1 VQDFEVSNL
10 QTCGGIVMRHLK
22 LAVQGAM
29 LGAIFGTMMIA
40 GPVPAAEPVDRFPSK
55 PIRIMGQGAGS
66 TADYLSRYIGQ
77 RLTERWGQAVV
88 IDNRAGAGGTLS
100 AEVVAKAA
108 PDGYSLVM
116 GHAGPMVSAVS
127 LYKNL
132 PYDPL
137 KDFSPITKTA
147 SGVVVLVVH
156 PSVPV
161 KNVPELVAL
170 SKQRSIS
177 YASAGNGTIS
187 HLAGEL
193 FKQVAGADVQ
203 HIPYK
208 SAGFALT
215 SILSGET
222 QISFLSPVTA
232 YAQLKSGKVRALAV
246 SSKDRFVGAPDIPSA
261 TEAGIPGMEA
271 QLWFGLFTT
280 AKVPKPIVAKLHKE
294 ITGILSSEEVKAALL
309 QRGAVAS
316 PTTPEELHAYVKSEL
331 AKWTPIIRASGI
343 KAD

>member
-1 VQDFEVSNL
+1 MRNL
-10 QTCGGIVMRHLK
+10 YLNCKGIVVGVAL
-22 LAVQGAM
+22 LAV
-29 LGAIFGTMMIA
+29 
-40 GPVPAAEPVDRFPSK
+40 PVMAAEPVEKFPSK

-88 IDNRAGAGGTLS
+88 VDNRAGAGGTLS
-100 AEVVAKAA
+100 ADVVAKAA

-137 KDFSPITKTA
+137 KDFAPITKTA
-147 SGVVVLVVH
+147 TGVTVLVVH
-156 PSVPV
+156 PSVAA
-161 KNVPELVAL
+161 KNAQELVAL
-170 SKQRSIS
+170 ARQGNLS

-187 HLAGEL
+187 HLTGEL
-193 FKQVAGADVQ
+193 FKQIAKVDVQ

-246 SSKDRFVGAPDIPSA
+246 SSKERFVGTPDIPSA
-261 TEAGIPGMEA
+261 DEAGLKGMEA

-280 AKVPKPIVAKLHKE
+280 AGTPKPILNKLHGE
-294 ITGILSSEEVKAALL
+294 ITGILRSEEVKAALL
-309 QRGAVAS
+309 QRGAVAA
-316 PTTPEELHAYVKSEL
+316 PTTPEELQAYVKSEL
-331 AKWTPIIRASGI
+331 AKWTPIIKAAGIRA
-343 KAD
+343 D

>member
-1 VQDFEVSNL
+1 MDK
-10 QTCGGIVMRHLK
+10 LK
-22 LAVQGAM
+22 RAVQGAM
-29 LGAIFGTMMIA
+29 LGAIFGTALIA
-40 GPVPAAEPVDRFPSK
+40 GPASAAESADKFPSK
-55 PIRIMGQGAGS
+55 PIRIMGQGSGS

-77 RLTERWGQAVV
+77 RLTEVWKQSVV

-100 AEVVAKAA
+100 AEVVAKTT

-132 PYDPL
+132 SYDPL
-137 KDFSPITKTA
+137 KDFAPITKTA
-147 SGVVVLVVH
+147 TGVTVLVVH
-156 PSVPV
+156 PSVPA

-170 SKQRSIS
+170 SKQRNLS

-187 HLAGEL
+187 HLTGEL
-193 FKQVAGADVQ
+193 FKQVAKADVQ

-246 SSKDRFVGAPDIPSA
+246 SSTDRFAGAPDIPSA
-261 TEAGIPGMEA
+261 TEAGIPGMVAE
-271 QLWFGLFTT
+271 LWFGLFTT
-280 AKVPKPIVAKLHKE
+280 AKTPKPIVAKLHKE
-294 ITGILSSEEVKAALL
+294 ITGILSSEDVKAALL
-309 QRGAVAS
+309 QRGAVAA
-316 PTTPEELHAYVKSEL
+316 PTTPEELHAFVKSEL
-331 AKWTPIIRASGI
+331 AKWGPIIQAAGI

>member
-1 VQDFEVSNL
+1 MKYTGYVLS
-10 QTCGGIVMRHLK
+10 GMVMGA
-22 LAVQGAM
+22 AVTA
-29 LGAIFGTMMIA
+29 LPA
-40 GPVPAAEPVDRFPSK
+40 VAAESVDKYPSR
-55 PIRIMGQGAGS
+55 PIRVMGQGVGS

-77 RLTERWGQAVV
+77 KLTERWGQAVV
-88 IDNRAGAGGTLS
+88 VDNRAGAGGTMA

-108 PDGYSLVM
+108 PDGYSLIM

-137 KDFSPITKTA
+137 KDFSPITRTA
-147 SGVVVLVVH
+147 TGVTVLVIH
-156 PSVPV
+156 PSVPA
-161 KNVPELVAL
+161 KNIPELVAL
-170 SKQRSIS
+170 SKQRNLS
-177 YASAGNGTIS
+177 YASAGNGTVS
-187 HLAGEL
+187 HLTGEL
-193 FKQVAGADVQ
+193 FKQVAKVDVQ

-222 QISFLSPVTA
+222 QIAFLSPVTA

-246 SSKDRFVGAPDIPSA
+246 SGKERFPGAPDIPS
-261 TEAGIPGMEA
+261 TIEAGIVGMEA
-271 QLWFGLFTT
+271 ELWFGLFTT

-294 ITGILSSEEVKAALL
+294 ITGILSSEEVKASLL

-316 PTTPEELHAYVKSEL
+316 PTTPEELQAYVKSEL
-331 AKWTPIIRASGI
+331 AKWTPIIQAAGI

>member
-1 VQDFEVSNL
+1 MKYIGYVLS
-10 QTCGGIVMRHLK
+10 GMVMGA
-22 LAVQGAM
+22 AVTA
-29 LGAIFGTMMIA
+29 LPA
-40 GPVPAAEPVDRFPSK
+40 VAAESVDKYPSR
-55 PIRIMGQGAGS
+55 PIRVMGQGVGS

-77 RLTERWGQAVV
+77 KLTERWGQAVV
-88 IDNRAGAGGTLS
+88 VDNRAGAGGTMA

-108 PDGYSLVM
+108 PDGYSLIM

-137 KDFSPITKTA
+137 KDFSPITRTA
-147 SGVVVLVVH
+147 TGVTVLVIH
-156 PSVPV
+156 PSVPA
-161 KNVPELVAL
+161 KNIPELVAL
-170 SKQRSIS
+170 SKQRNLS
-177 YASAGNGTIS
+177 YASAGNGTVS
-187 HLAGEL
+187 HLTGEL
-193 FKQVAGADVQ
+193 FKQVAKVDVQ

-222 QISFLSPVTA
+222 QIAFLSPVTA

-246 SSKDRFVGAPDIPSA
+246 SGKERFPGAPDIPS
-261 TEAGIPGMEA
+261 TIEAGIVGMEA
-271 QLWFGLFTT
+271 ELWFGLFTT

-294 ITGILSSEEVKAALL
+294 ITGILSSEEVKASLL
-309 QRGAVAS
+309 QRGAIAS
-316 PTTPEELHAYVKSEL
+316 PTTPEELQAYVKSEL
-331 AKWTPIIRASGI
+331 AKWTPIIQAAGI

>member
-1 VQDFEVSNL
+1 MNKLKTGL
-10 QTCGGIVMRHLK
+10 QGIVCG
-22 LAVQGAM
+22 LALAALSAQ
-29 LGAIFGTMMIA
+29 
-40 GPVPAAEPVDRFPSK
+40 AAEPADKYPSK

-77 RLTERWGQAVV
+77 RLTERWGQPVV
-88 IDNRAGAGGTLS
+88 VDNRAGAGGTLS
-100 AEVVAKAA
+100 AEVVAKAT

-137 KDFSPITKTA
+137 KDFSPITRTA

-156 PSVPV
+156 PSVNV
-161 KNVPELVAL
+161 KSVQELVAL
-170 SKQRSIS
+170 SKQRNLG

-193 FKQVAGADVQ
+193 FKQVAKANLQ
-203 HIPYK
+203 HVPYK

-215 SILSGET
+215 SLLSGET
-222 QISFLSPVTA
+222 QVSFLSPVTA
-232 YAQLKSGKVRALAV
+232 YAQLKSGKVRAFAV
-246 SSKDRFVGAPDIPSA
+246 SSKERFAGTPDIPSA

-271 QLWFGLFTT
+271 ELWFGLFTT
-280 AKVPKPIVAKLHKE
+280 AKVPKPILNKLHGE
-294 ITGILSSEEVKAALL
+294 ITGILALDEVKAALL
-309 QRGAVAS
+309 QRGALAS

>member
-1 VQDFEVSNL
+1 MQK
-10 QTCGGIVMRHLK
+10 LK
-22 LAVQGAM
+22 LAVRGAM
-29 LGAIFGTMMIA
+29 QGAIFGAALIA
-40 GPVPAAEPVDRFPSK
+40 GPALAAESADKFPSK
-55 PIRIMGQGAGS
+55 PIRIMGQGSGS

-77 RLTERWGQAVV
+77 RLTEVWKQSVV
-88 IDNRAGAGGTLS
+88 VDNRAGAGGTLS
-100 AEVVAKAA
+100 AEVVAKTT

-137 KDFSPITKTA
+137 KDFAPITKTA
-147 SGVVVLVVH
+147 TGVTVLVVH
-156 PSVPV
+156 PSVPA

-170 SKQRSIS
+170 SKQRGLS

-187 HLAGEL
+187 HLTGEL
-193 FKQVAGADVQ
+193 FKQVAKADVQ

-222 QISFLSPVTA
+222 QLSFLSPVTA

-246 SSKDRFVGAPDIPSA
+246 SSAERFAGAPDIPSA
-261 TEAGIPGMEA
+261 TEAGIPGMVAE
-271 QLWFGLFTT
+271 LWFGLFTT
-280 AKVPKPIVAKLHKE
+280 AKTPKPIVMKLHKE
-294 ITGILSSEEVKAALL
+294 ITGILATEEVKAQLL
-309 QRGAVAS
+309 QRGAIAA
-316 PTTPEELHAYVKSEL
+316 PTTPEELHAFVKSEL
-331 AKWTPIIRASGI
+331 AKWTPIIKAAGI

>member
-1 VQDFEVSNL
+1 MNHRKKGL
-10 QTCGGIVMRHLK
+10 QGIVFGAA
-22 LAVQGAM
+22 LAALTAV
-29 LGAIFGTMMIA
+29 
-40 GPVPAAEPVDRFPSK
+40 AAEPADRFPSK

-77 RLTERWGQAVV
+77 RLTERWGQPVV
-88 IDNRAGAGGTLS
+88 VDNRAGAGGTLS
-100 AEVVAKAA
+100 AEVVARAT

-147 SGVVVLVVH
+147 SGVTVLVLH
-156 PSVPV
+156 PSVPA

-170 SKQRSIS
+170 AKQKPLS
-177 YASAGNGTIS
+177 YASAGNGTVS
-187 HLAGEL
+187 HLTGEL
-193 FKQVAGADVQ
+193 FKQVAKVNVQ
-203 HIPYK
+203 HVPYK

-246 SSKDRFVGAPDIPSA
+246 SGKERFPGAPDIPSA
-261 TEAGIPGMEA
+261 TEAGLAGMEA
-271 QLWFGLFTT
+271 ELWFGLFTT

-294 ITGILSSEEVKAALL
+294 ITGILNSEEVKASLL
-309 QRGAVAS
+309 QRGAIAS
-316 PTTPEELHAYVKSEL
+316 PSTPEELQAYVKSEL
-331 AKWTPIIRASGI
+331 AKWTPIIKASGI

>member
-1 VQDFEVSNL
+1 MNK
-10 QTCGGIVMRHLK
+10 LK
-22 LAVQGAM
+22 LAVQGA
-29 LGAIFGTMMIA
+29 IFGAALIA
-40 GPVPAAEPVDRFPSK
+40 GPALAAESADQFPSK

-77 RLTERWGQAVV
+77 RLTEVWKQSVV
-88 IDNRAGAGGTLS
+88 VDNRAGAGGTLA
-100 AEVVAKAA
+100 AEVVAKAT
-108 PDGYSLVM
+108 PDGYSLIM

-147 SGVVVLVVH
+147 SGVTVLVVH
-156 PSVPV
+156 PSVPA
-161 KNVPELVAL
+161 KNIPELVAL
-170 SKQRSIS
+170 SKQRNLS
-177 YASAGNGTIS
+177 YASAGNGTVS
-187 HLAGEL
+187 HLTGEL
-193 FKQVAGADVQ
+193 FKQVAKVDVQ

-246 SSKDRFVGAPDIPSA
+246 SSKERFSGAPDIPS
-261 TEAGIPGMEA
+261 TVEAGITGMEA
-271 QLWFGLFTT
+271 ELWFGLFTT
-280 AKVPKPIVAKLHKE
+280 AKVPKPIVAKLHKQ
-294 ITGILSSEEVKAALL
+294 ITGILSTEEVKTQLL
-309 QRGAVAS
+309 QRGAIAS
-316 PTTPEELHAYVKSEL
+316 PTTPEELQAYVKSEL
-331 AKWTPIIRASGI
+331 AKWTPIIKAAGI